1 MRKNRVLAIIMAV
14 LMMVTLL
21 PSMVF
26 AAEVPSGAL
35 DGTLKIKGSA
45 SVGSTLS
52 ADLSQIKPTGVTSE
66 YVSFSWSL
74 KDGDLLTEVGTGKSY
89 KVDEKAQGLP
99 IVLKITGK
107 EDKGITG
114 SLTATSGKVAVAK
127 ERKSSDSKK
136 KETKSEETSA
146 SAEKKETE
154 TADTS
159 SVDQSDEK
167 QNNEAQN
174 SADQSNVE
182 QNDDAQNSDDQSN
195 VEQDDDAQNS
205 NDQSNV
211 EQDNDAQN
219 SDDQSGSEETE
230 EPTQN
235 EDGTDSQ
242 DSETTDASTEEKE
255 QTTENTETPAETKEL
270 TYSATVST
278 EDGSGV
284 INFGSVEE
292 DYTEVPEAQY
302 VSITNNGTGD
312 LNFKS
317 LAPEHF
323 MVQDINGEPLKAGET
338 TTAFVQPREGIA
350 AGEYKD
356 TITYETEEGVKVSFE
371 ADFTVTAK
379 KEDTSDTEEKSDSEE
394 TQDPEEKDDQPETPE
409 AVYKLGVD
417 NSELSFETLKE
428 GYENIEETCTV
439 TVRNEGTAA
448 VTLIQPASDYFGI
461 APATSVETDGDIQ
474 LEAGGEQ
481 TFTVQ
486 PKLGLS
492 AQDDPYTEELVFST
506 KEDKTATVAVN
517 VQVSV
522 EKDAS
527 EEVPSVSVDTSNVDF
542 GSLEQGYGEAPETQ
556 TITLTNTGKE
566 AIRLDQPTADNYEV
580 GTISAEVINPGES
593 ATFTLQPKTGLAAGD
608 YNEKI
613 SVKDV
618 DGNELAAV
626 EVIFAVTEPQPV
638 YDLSID
644 PESLEFDSSEEGYK
658 DVPAEQTVTVTNTGN
673 TSITLQQPES
683 KYYTVGNLSETEI
696 AAGSCATFTVQ
707 PKSGL
712 TKGEYLEDISVPNS
726 GNVECYVNAHF
737 SVTKKTDDN
746 SNNLTGIKK
755 PSDITDIP
763 NGTEKSQKALKLPST
778 VKITTTKGEQKAKVK
793 WDVKGCSYNPAS
805 VDRQTFNVKGTVTL
819 PDGVKNP
826 DNISTVIAVSITVN
840 AYKGTEVKESENKIT
855 GIDANGKYDTNSKI
869 TFTAVGA
876 GMNNESPKK
885 GDTRYLPGSW
895 KITETRTWDAAPYTA
910 TFRVSKAGQYTLS
923 VTFKQQK
930 YNGSK
935 WENTGSESSQKVTFK
950 VSQAATVTT
959 AATAT
964 PKPKPTVTGTNK
976 KSAVQ
981 TGDNTP
987 VMTFVI
993 ILVAAVACIGGVVV
1007 YKRKK
1012 K

>member
-1 MRKNRVLAIIMAV
+1 MRRNRVLAIIMAV

-26 AAEVPSGAL
+26 AAEAPSGAL

-52 ADLSQIKPTGVTSE
+52 ADLSKIKPAGVTSE

-127 ERKSSDSKK
+127 EKKSSDSKK

-159 SVDQSDEK
+159 SADQS
-167 QNNEAQN
+167 NETQN

-182 QNDDAQNSDDQSN
+182 QNDDAQNSDDQS
-195 VEQDDDAQNS
+195 
-205 NDQSNV
+205 
-211 EQDNDAQN
+211 
-219 SDDQSGSEETE
+219 GSEETE

-235 EDGTDSQ
+235 EAGTDSQ
-242 DSETTDASTEEKE
+242 DSETTDTSTEEKE
-255 QTTENTETPAETKEL
+255 QTTENTTENTEIPAETKEL

-278 EDGSGV
+278 EDGSDV
-284 INFGSVEE
+284 LNFGYVEE

-338 TTAFVQPREGIA
+338 ATAFVQPREGIA

-379 KEDTSDTEEKSDSEE
+379 KEDTSDTEEKSNSEE

-417 NSELSFETLKE
+417 NPELSFETLKE

-492 AQDDPYTEELVFST
+492 AQDDPYTQELVFST

-527 EEVPSVSVDTSNVDF
+527 EEVPSVSTDPSNVDF
-542 GSLEQGYGEAPETQ
+542 GSLEQGYGEAPEAQ
-556 TITLTNTGKE
+556 TITLTNIGKT
-566 AIRLDQPTADNYEV
+566 AIRLEQPTAYNYEV

-593 ATFTLQPKTGLAAGD
+593 ATFTLQPKSGLAAGD

-618 DGNELAAV
+618 DGNELVAV

-696 AAGSCATFTVQ
+696 AAGSSATFTVQ

-712 TKGEYLEDISVPNS
+712 TKGEYLEDISVQNS

-755 PSDITDIP
+755 PSDITDLP

-895 KITETRTWDAAPYTA
+895 KTRTWDAAPYTA

-964 PKPKPTVTGTNK
+964 PKPTVTGTNK

>member
-1 MRKNRVLAIIMAV
+1 MRRNRVLAIIMAV

-26 AAEVPSGAL
+26 AAEAPSGAL

-52 ADLSQIKPTGVTSE
+52 ADLSKIKPAGVTSE

-89 KVDEKAQGLP
+89 KVDEKAQGLS

-114 SLTATSGKVAVAK
+114 SLTATSGKVEAAK
-127 ERKSSDSKK
+127 EKKSSDSKK

-159 SVDQSDEK
+159 SADQS
-167 QNNEAQN
+167 NEAQN

-182 QNDDAQNSDDQSN
+182 QNDDAQNSDDQS
-195 VEQDDDAQNS
+195 
-205 NDQSNV
+205 
-211 EQDNDAQN
+211 
-219 SDDQSGSEETE
+219 GSEETE

-235 EDGTDSQ
+235 EAGTDSQ
-242 DSETTDASTEEKE
+242 DSETTDTSTEEKE
-255 QTTENTETPAETKEL
+255 QTTENTEIPAETKEL

-278 EDGSGV
+278 EDGSDV
-284 INFGSVEE
+284 LNFGYVEE
-292 DYTEVPEAQY
+292 DYTEVPKAQY

-338 TTAFVQPREGIA
+338 ATAFVQPREGIA

-379 KEDTSDTEEKSDSEE
+379 KEDTSDTEKKSNSEE

-417 NSELSFETLKE
+417 NPELSFETLKE

-492 AQDDPYTEELVFST
+492 AQDDPYTQELVFST

-527 EEVPSVSVDTSNVDF
+527 EEVPSVRADPSNEDF
-542 GSLEQGYGEAPETQ
+542 GSLEQGYGEAPEAQ
-556 TITLTNTGKE
+556 TITLTNTGKT
-566 AIRLDQPTADNYEV
+566 AIRLEQPTAYNYEV

-593 ATFTLQPKTGLAAGD
+593 ATFTLQPKTGFLAGD

-644 PESLEFDSSEEGYK
+644 PECLEFDSSEEGYK

-696 AAGSCATFTVQ
+696 AAGSSATFTVQ

-712 TKGEYLEDISVPNS
+712 TKGEYLEDISVQNS

-755 PSDITDIP
+755 PSDITDLP

-805 VDRQTFNVKGTVTL
+805 ADRQTFNVKGTVTL

-876 GMNNESPKK
+876 GMDNDSPKK
-885 GDTRYLPGSW
+885 FDTRYLPGSW
-895 KITETRTWDAAPYTA
+895 KIIL
-910 TFRVSKAGQYTLS
+910 K
-923 VTFKQQK
+923 K
-930 YNGSK
+930 
-935 WENTGSESSQKVTFK
+935 
-950 VSQAATVTT
+950 TT
-959 AATAT
+959 
-964 PKPKPTVTGTNK
+964 
-976 KSAVQ
+976 
-981 TGDNTP
+981 
-987 VMTFVI
+987 
-993 ILVAAVACIGGVVV
+993 
-1007 YKRKK
+1007 
-1012 K
+1012 

>member
-1 MRKNRVLAIIMAV
+1 MRRNRVLAIIMAV

-26 AAEVPSGAL
+26 AAEAPSGAL

-52 ADLSQIKPTGVTSE
+52 ADLSKVKPAGVTSE

-114 SLTATSGKVAVAK
+114 SLTATSGKVAAAK
-127 ERKSSDSKK
+127 EKKSSDSKK

-159 SVDQSDEK
+159 SADQNDEK

-182 QNDDAQNSDDQSN
+182 QNDEAQNSDDQSN
-195 VEQDDDAQNS
+195 VEQN
-205 NDQSNV
+205 
-211 EQDNDAQN
+211 NDAQN
-219 SDDQSGSEETE
+219 SADQSSSEETE
-230 EPTQN
+230 EPAQN
-235 EDGTDSQ
+235 EASADSQ

-255 QTTENTETPAETKEL
+255 KTAENTETPAETKEL
-270 TYSATVST
+270 TYSAEVST

-284 INFGSVEE
+284 LNFGSVEE
-292 DYTEVPEAQY
+292 GYTEVPEAQY

-338 TTAFVQPREGIA
+338 ATAFVQPREGIA

-356 TITYETEEGVKVSFE
+356 TITYETEESVKVSFE

-394 TQDPEEKDDQPETPE
+394 TQDPEEKDDRPETPE

-448 VTLIQPASDYFGI
+448 VTLIQPTSDYFDI

-486 PKLGLS
+486 PKLRLS

-506 KEDKTATVAVN
+506 KEDETATAAVN

-527 EEVPSVSVDTSNVDF
+527 EEVPSVSVDLSNVDF
-542 GSLEQGYGEAPETQ
+542 GSLEQGYGEAPEAQ
-556 TITLTNTGKE
+556 TITVTNTGKE

-593 ATFTLQPKTGLAAGD
+593 AAFTIQPKTGLAAGD
-608 YNEKI
+608 YNGKI
-613 SVKDV
+613 VVKDV
-618 DGNELAAV
+618 DGNELAVV

-638 YDLSID
+638 YDLSVA

-696 AAGSCATFTVQ
+696 AAGSSATFTVQ

-712 TKGEYLEDISVPNS
+712 TKGEYLEDISVSNS

-737 SVTKKTDDN
+737 SVTKKADDN

-755 PSDITDIP
+755 PSDITDLP
-763 NGTEKSQKALKLPST
+763 NGTEKSRKALKLPST
-778 VKITTTKGEQKAKVK
+778 VKITTTKGEQKADVK
-793 WDVKGCSYNPAS
+793 WDVKGCSYNPTSA
-805 VDRQTFNVKGTVTL
+805 DRQTFNVKGTVTL

-826 DNISTVIAVSITVN
+826 DNISTVIAVSVTVN

-885 GDTRYLPGSW
+885 GDTRYLPSSW
-895 KITETRTWDAAPYTA
+895 KITETRPWDAAPYTA
-910 TFRVSKAGQYTLS
+910 TFRVSKAGQYTLA

-950 VSQAATVTT
+950 VSQAAAVTT

-964 PKPKPTVTGTNK
+964 PKPTVTGTNK

>member
-1 MRKNRVLAIIMAV
+1 MRRNRVLAIIMAV

-26 AAEVPSGAL
+26 AAEAPSGAL

-52 ADLSQIKPTGVTSE
+52 ADLSKIKPAGVTSE

-127 ERKSSDSKK
+127 EKKSSDSKK

-159 SVDQSDEK
+159 S
-167 QNNEAQN
+167 
-174 SADQSNVE
+174 ADQSNVE
-182 QNDDAQNSDDQSN
+182 QND
-195 VEQDDDAQNS
+195 
-205 NDQSNV
+205 
-211 EQDNDAQN
+211 DAQN

-235 EDGTDSQ
+235 EAGTDSQ
-242 DSETTDASTEEKE
+242 DSETTDTSTEEKE
-255 QTTENTETPAETKEL
+255 QTTENTTENTEIPAETKEL

-278 EDGSGV
+278 EDGSDV
-284 INFGSVEE
+284 LNFGYVEE

-338 TTAFVQPREGIA
+338 ATAFVQPREGIA

-379 KEDTSDTEEKSDSEE
+379 KEDTSDTEEKSNSEE

-417 NSELSFETLKE
+417 NPELSFETLKE

-492 AQDDPYTEELVFST
+492 AQDDPYTQELVFST

-527 EEVPSVSVDTSNVDF
+527 EEVPSVSTDPSNVDF
-542 GSLEQGYGEAPETQ
+542 GSLEQGYGEAPEAQ
-556 TITLTNTGKE
+556 TITLTNIGKT
-566 AIRLDQPTADNYEV
+566 AIRLEQPTAYNYEV

-593 ATFTLQPKTGLAAGD
+593 ATFTLQPKSGLAAGD

-618 DGNELAAV
+618 DGNELVAV

-696 AAGSCATFTVQ
+696 AAGSSATFTVQ

-712 TKGEYLEDISVPNS
+712 TKGEYLEDISVQNS

-755 PSDITDIP
+755 PSDITDLP

-964 PKPKPTVTGTNK
+964 PKPTVTGTNK

>member
-1 MRKNRVLAIIMAV
+1 MRRNRVLAIIMAV

-26 AAEVPSGAL
+26 AAEAPSGAL

-52 ADLSQIKPTGVTSE
+52 ADLSKIKPAGVTSE

-89 KVDEKAQGLP
+89 KVDEKAQGLS

-114 SLTATSGKVAVAK
+114 SLTATSGKVEAAK
-127 ERKSSDSKK
+127 EKKSSDSKK

-159 SVDQSDEK
+159 SADQS
-167 QNNEAQN
+167 NEAQN

-182 QNDDAQNSDDQSN
+182 QNDDAQNSDDQS
-195 VEQDDDAQNS
+195 
-205 NDQSNV
+205 
-211 EQDNDAQN
+211 
-219 SDDQSGSEETE
+219 GSEETE

-235 EDGTDSQ
+235 EAGTDSQ
-242 DSETTDASTEEKE
+242 DSETTDTSTEEKE
-255 QTTENTETPAETKEL
+255 QTTENTEIPAETKEL

-278 EDGSGV
+278 EDGSDV
-284 INFGSVEE
+284 LNFGYVEE

-338 TTAFVQPREGIA
+338 ATAFVQPREGIA

-379 KEDTSDTEEKSDSEE
+379 KEDTSDTEKKSNSEE

-417 NSELSFETLKE
+417 NPELSFETLKE

-492 AQDDPYTEELVFST
+492 AQDDPYTQELVFST

-527 EEVPSVSVDTSNVDF
+527 EEVPSVRADPSNVDF
-542 GSLEQGYGEAPETQ
+542 GSLEQGYGEAPEAQ
-556 TITLTNTGKE
+556 TITLTNTGKT
-566 AIRLDQPTADNYEV
+566 AIRLEQPTAYNYEV

-593 ATFTLQPKTGLAAGD
+593 ATFTLQPKTGFLAGD

-626 EVIFAVTEPQPV
+626 EVIFAVTESQPV

-696 AAGSCATFTVQ
+696 AAGSSATFTVQ

-712 TKGEYLEDISVPNS
+712 TKGEYLEDISVQNS

-755 PSDITDIP
+755 PSDITDLP

-805 VDRQTFNVKGTVTL
+805 ADRQTFNVKGTVTL

-876 GMNNESPKK
+876 GMDNDSPKK

-964 PKPKPTVTGTNK
+964 PTPKPTVTGTNK

>member
-1 MRKNRVLAIIMAV
+1 MRRNRVLAIIMAV

-26 AAEVPSGAL
+26 AAEAPSGAL

-52 ADLSQIKPTGVTSE
+52 ADLSKVKPAGVTSE

-114 SLTATSGKVAVAK
+114 SLTATSGKVAAAK
-127 ERKSSDSKK
+127 EKKSSDSKK

-159 SVDQSDEK
+159 SADQNDEK

-182 QNDDAQNSDDQSN
+182 QNDEAQNSDDQSN
-195 VEQDDDAQNS
+195 VEQN
-205 NDQSNV
+205 
-211 EQDNDAQN
+211 NDAQN
-219 SDDQSGSEETE
+219 SADQSSSEETE
-230 EPTQN
+230 EPAQN
-235 EDGTDSQ
+235 EASADSQ

-255 QTTENTETPAETKEL
+255 KTAENTETPAETKEL
-270 TYSATVST
+270 TYSAEVST

-284 INFGSVEE
+284 LNFGSVEE
-292 DYTEVPEAQY
+292 GYTEVPEAQY

-338 TTAFVQPREGIA
+338 ATAFVQPREGIA

-356 TITYETEEGVKVSFE
+356 TITYETEESVKVSFE

-394 TQDPEEKDDQPETPE
+394 TQDPEEKDDRPETPE

-448 VTLIQPASDYFGI
+448 VTLIQPTSDYFDI

-486 PKLGLS
+486 PKLRLS

-506 KEDKTATVAVN
+506 KEDETATAAVN

-527 EEVPSVSVDTSNVDF
+527 EEVPSVSVDLSNVDF
-542 GSLEQGYGEAPETQ
+542 GSLEQGYGEAPEAQ
-556 TITLTNTGKE
+556 TITVTNTGKE

-593 ATFTLQPKTGLAAGD
+593 AAFTIQPKTGLAAGD
-608 YNEKI
+608 YNGKI
-613 SVKDV
+613 VVKDV
-618 DGNELAAV
+618 DGNELAVV

-638 YDLSID
+638 YDLSVA

-696 AAGSCATFTVQ
+696 AAGSSATFTVQ

-712 TKGEYLEDISVPNS
+712 TKGEYLEDISVSNS

-737 SVTKKTDDN
+737 SVTKKADDN

-755 PSDITDIP
+755 PSDITDLP
-763 NGTEKSQKALKLPST
+763 NGTEKSRKALKLPST
-778 VKITTTKGEQKAKVK
+778 VKITTTKGEQKADVK
-793 WDVKGCSYNPAS
+793 WDVKGCSYNPTSA
-805 VDRQTFNVKGTVTL
+805 DRQTFNVKGTVTL

-826 DNISTVIAVSITVN
+826 DNISTVIAVSVTVN
-840 AYKGTEVKESENKIT
+840 AYKGTEVKESDNKIT

-885 GDTRYLPGSW
+885 GDTRYLPSSW

-910 TFRVSKAGQYTLS
+910 TFRVSKAGQYTLA

-950 VSQAATVTT
+950 VSQAAAVTT

-964 PKPKPTVTGTNK
+964 PKPTVTGTNK

>member
-1 MRKNRVLAIIMAV
+1 MRRNRVLAIIMAV

-26 AAEVPSGAL
+26 AAEAPSGAL

-52 ADLSQIKPTGVTSE
+52 ADLSKVKPAGVTSE

-114 SLTATSGKVAVAK
+114 SLTATSGKVAAAK
-127 ERKSSDSKK
+127 EKKSSDSKK

-159 SVDQSDEK
+159 SADQNDEK

-195 VEQDDDAQNS
+195 VEQN
-205 NDQSNV
+205 N
-211 EQDNDAQN
+211 EAQN
-219 SDDQSGSEETE
+219 SDDQSSSEETE
-230 EPTQN
+230 EPAQN
-235 EDGTDSQ
+235 EASTDSQ
-242 DSETTDASTEEKE
+242 DSETTAASTEEKE
-255 QTTENTETPAETKEL
+255 QTAETTETPAETKEL
-270 TYSATVST
+270 TYSAAVST

-284 INFGSVEE
+284 LNFGSVEE
-292 DYTEVPEAQY
+292 GYTEVPEAQY

-338 TTAFVQPREGIA
+338 ATAFVQPREGIA

-448 VTLIQPASDYFGI
+448 VTLIQPTSDYFDI

-506 KEDKTATVAVN
+506 KEDETATAAVN

-522 EKDAS
+522 ENDAS
-527 EEVPSVSVDTSNVDF
+527 EEVPSVSVDLSNVDF
-542 GSLEQGYGEAPETQ
+542 GSLEQGYGEAPEAQ
-556 TITLTNTGKE
+556 TITVTNTGKA

-593 ATFTLQPKTGLAAGD
+593 AAFTIQPKTGLAAGD
-608 YNEKI
+608 YNGKI
-613 SVKDV
+613 VVKDV

-696 AAGSCATFTVQ
+696 AAGSSATFTVQ

-712 TKGEYLEDISVPNS
+712 TKGEYLEDISVSNS

-737 SVTKKTDDN
+737 SVTKKADDN

-755 PSDITDIP
+755 PSDITDLP

-778 VKITTTKGEQKAKVK
+778 VKITTTKGEQKADVK

-805 VDRQTFNVKGTVTL
+805 ADRQTFNVKGTVTL

-826 DNISTVIAVSITVN
+826 DNISTVIAVSVTVN

-885 GDTRYLPGSW
+885 GDTRYLPSSW

-910 TFRVSKAGQYTLS
+910 TFRVSKAGQYTLA

-964 PKPKPTVTGTNK
+964 PKPTVTGTNK

>member
-1 MRKNRVLAIIMAV
+1 M
-14 LMMVTLL
+14 
-21 PSMVF
+21 
-26 AAEVPSGAL
+26 
-35 DGTLKIKGSA
+35 
-45 SVGSTLS
+45 
-52 ADLSQIKPTGVTSE
+52 
-66 YVSFSWSL
+66 
-74 KDGDLLTEVGTGKSY
+74 
-89 KVDEKAQGLP
+89 
-99 IVLKITGK
+99 
-107 EDKGITG
+107 
-114 SLTATSGKVAVAK
+114 
-127 ERKSSDSKK
+127 
-136 KETKSEETSA
+136 
-146 SAEKKETE
+146 
-154 TADTS
+154 
-159 SVDQSDEK
+159 
-167 QNNEAQN
+167 
-174 SADQSNVE
+174 
-182 QNDDAQNSDDQSN
+182 
-195 VEQDDDAQNS
+195 
-205 NDQSNV
+205 
-211 EQDNDAQN
+211 
-219 SDDQSGSEETE
+219 
-230 EPTQN
+230 
-235 EDGTDSQ
+235 
-242 DSETTDASTEEKE
+242 
-255 QTTENTETPAETKEL
+255 
-270 TYSATVST
+270 
-278 EDGSGV
+278 
-284 INFGSVEE
+284 
-292 DYTEVPEAQY
+292 
-302 VSITNNGTGD
+302 
-312 LNFKS
+312 
-317 LAPEHF
+317 
-323 MVQDINGEPLKAGET
+323 
-338 TTAFVQPREGIA
+338 
-350 AGEYKD
+350 
-356 TITYETEEGVKVSFE
+356 
-371 ADFTVTAK
+371 
-379 KEDTSDTEEKSDSEE
+379 
-394 TQDPEEKDDQPETPE
+394 
-409 AVYKLGVD
+409 
-417 NSELSFETLKE
+417 
-428 GYENIEETCTV
+428 
-439 TVRNEGTAA
+439 
-448 VTLIQPASDYFGI
+448 
-461 APATSVETDGDIQ
+461 
-474 LEAGGEQ
+474 
-481 TFTVQ
+481 
-486 PKLGLS
+486 
-492 AQDDPYTEELVFST
+492 
-506 KEDKTATVAVN
+506 
-517 VQVSV
+517 
-522 EKDAS
+522 
-527 EEVPSVSVDTSNVDF
+527 
-542 GSLEQGYGEAPETQ
+542 
-556 TITLTNTGKE
+556 
-566 AIRLDQPTADNYEV
+566 
-580 GTISAEVINPGES
+580 
-593 ATFTLQPKTGLAAGD
+593 
-608 YNEKI
+608 
-613 SVKDV
+613 KDV
-618 DGNELAAV
+618 DGNELVAV

-696 AAGSCATFTVQ
+696 AAGSSATFTVQ

-712 TKGEYLEDISVPNS
+712 TKGEYLEDISVQNS

-755 PSDITDIP
+755 PSDITDLP

-964 PKPKPTVTGTNK
+964 PKPTVTGTNK